1 MGTGWIAETGHLGDP
16 VEEHGLG
23 WWCGWERWMCVRC
36 GGSISTL
43 RDGAVAHVHRAH
55 PLYPSRPPCM
65 LCFSLKQPSTF
76 GLLGL

>member
-1 MGTGWIAETGHLGDP
+1 
-16 VEEHGLG
+16 
-23 WWCGWERWMCVRC
+23 MCVRC

-55 PLYPSRPPCM
+55 PLGPSRPPCM